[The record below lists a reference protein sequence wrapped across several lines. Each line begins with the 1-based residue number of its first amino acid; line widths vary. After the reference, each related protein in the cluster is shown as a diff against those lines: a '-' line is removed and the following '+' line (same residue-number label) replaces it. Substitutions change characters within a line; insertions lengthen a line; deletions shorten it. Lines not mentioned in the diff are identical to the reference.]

1 MTSIN
6 IRKLSHS
13 EMDLYRKPLLPETW
27 SCFPVDKDIDTQQ
40 LRKILQRDLD
50 KIRSGAEKDPFSNS
64 ITMLALDISRRLEKN
79 LLNYSALEALIQR
92 LAVGSV
98 GLRAD
103 RLKSYIGSSNKKHN
117 DEKIFN
123 LIKNLVFDKS
133 GNKIEFNNFN
143 NTLKQEI
150 FGVVLTAHPTF
161 GMTFQMMQDL
171 AKLATSENEN
181 GQKISTKELKLI
193 IKDIFKSEQR
203 PEKNISLDFEHS
215 LSITALKNL
224 QLSLKS
230 FYKIV
235 IKVAKEFYPSN
246 YHEIHPQILR
256 LHTWVGYDV
265 DGRGD
270 IFWNNTFSKRLKV
283 KIEQLK
289 IYLNS
294 ISNLLKKSKNSLSQK
309 KISFLKKK

>member
-103 RLKSYIGSSNKKHN
+103 RLKSYIGSSNKEDN
-117 DEKIFN
+117 DQKIFN
-123 LIKNLVFDKS
+123 LIKKLVFDKS
-133 GNKIEFNNFN
+133 GKLIEFESFN
-143 NTLKQEI
+143 KLLEQEI
-150 FGVVLTAHPTF
+150 FGIVLTAHPTF

-171 AKLATSENEN
+171 AKLATAENEK
-181 GQKISTKELKLI
+181 GEKISNNELKLI
-193 IKDIFKSEQR
+193 IKDIFKTEQR
-203 PEKNISLDFEHS
+203 PERNISLDFEHS
-215 LSITALKNL
+215 LSIAALKNL
-224 QLSLKS
+224 QL
-230 FYKIV
+230 
-235 IKVAKEFYPSN
+235 
-246 YHEIHPQILR
+246 
-256 LHTWVGYDV
+256 
-265 DGRGD
+265 
-270 IFWNNTFSKRLKV
+270 
-283 KIEQLK
+283 
-289 IYLNS
+289 
-294 ISNLLKKSKNSLSQK
+294 
-309 KISFLKKK
+309 

>member
-50 KIRSGAEKDPFSNS
+50 RIRSGAEKDPFSNS

-103 RLKSYIGSSNKKHN
+103 RLKSYIGSSNKKNN

-123 LIKNLVFDKS
+123 LIKTKYKLFTNGISLVKSSSLYVTKSWPNSKFPDFINAVLFVRTNLSLTQLF
-133 GNKIEFNNFN
+133 
-143 NTLKQEI
+143 KQI
-150 FGVVLTAHPTF
+150 
-161 GMTFQMMQDL
+161 
-171 AKLATSENEN
+171 
-181 GQKISTKELKLI
+181 KLI
-193 IKDIFKSEQR
+193 
-203 PEKNISLDFEHS
+203 EKSLDSKIDFD
-215 LSITALKNL
+215 SIDNANAYYSERYGWTLRKN
-224 QLSLKS
+224 
-230 FYKIV
+230 
-235 IKVAKEFYPSN
+235 
-246 YHEIHPQILR
+246 
-256 LHTWVGYDV
+256 
-265 DGRGD
+265 
-270 IFWNNTFSKRLKV
+270 
-283 KIEQLK
+283 
-289 IYLNS
+289 
-294 ISNLLKKSKNSLSQK
+294 
-309 KISFLKKK
+309 

>member
-103 RLKSYIGSSNKKHN
+103 RLKSYIGSSNKEDN
-117 DEKIFN
+117 DKKF
-123 LIKNLVFDKS
+123 LIL
-133 GNKIEFNNFN
+133 
-143 NTLKQEI
+143 
-150 FGVVLTAHPTF
+150 
-161 GMTFQMMQDL
+161 
-171 AKLATSENEN
+171 
-181 GQKISTKELKLI
+181 
-193 IKDIFKSEQR
+193 
-203 PEKNISLDFEHS
+203 
-215 LSITALKNL
+215 LKNL
-224 QLSLKS
+224 CLINQENLL
-230 FYKIV
+230 
-235 IKVAKEFYPSN
+235 N
-246 YHEIHPQILR
+246 
-256 LHTWVGYDV
+256 
-265 DGRGD
+265 
-270 IFWNNTFSKRLKV
+270 LKV
-283 KIEQLK
+283 LINFLDKK
-289 IYLNS
+289 YLVS
-294 ISNLLKKSKNSLSQK
+294 SLPL
-309 KISFLKKK
+309 IRRLG

>member
-50 KIRSGAEKDPFSNS
+50 RIRSGAEKDPFSNS

-103 RLKSYIGSSNKKHN
+103 RLKSYIGSSNRKQN

-123 LIKNLVFDKS
+123 LIKKLVFDKS
-133 GNKIEFNNFN
+133 GKIIEFEDFN
-143 NTLKQEI
+143 KLLKQEI
-150 FGVVLTAHPTF
+150 FGIVLTAHPTF
-161 GMTFQMMQDL
+161 GMTYQMMQDL
-171 AKLATSENEN
+171 AKLATSENEK
-181 GQKISTKELKLI
+181 GKKISNKELKII
-193 IKDIFKSEQR
+193 IKDIFKTEQR

-215 LSITALKNL
+215 LSISALKNL
-224 QLSLKS
+224 QLSLKV
-230 FYKIV
+230 F
-235 IKVAKEFYPSN
+235 IKLLLVLPKNFIQKNIMKY
-246 YHEIHPQILR
+246 IHKYLGFILG
-256 LHTWVGYDV
+256 WVMMLTEEE
-265 DGRGD
+265 
-270 IFWNNTFSKRLKV
+270 TFFGTTP
-283 KIEQLK
+283 
-289 IYLNS
+289 
-294 ISNLLKKSKNSLSQK
+294 
-309 KISFLKKK
+309 FLKDCR